1 MLRRRRR
8 LLTRSPL
15 SSVVNTLRRYFL
27 SLGKGLGPWPRTV
40 NAHQISIDEVC
51 ANMADFLPTRS
62 VLKVCLPVCLL
73 NSGEVEQLRR
83 SKEIDRCLS
92 REKTYVKRLVKILLL
107 GAGES
112 GKSTFLKQ
120 MRIIHGQDF
129 DQQAREEFR
138 ATIYSNI
145 IKGNRWW
152 ERRGQVVLMAT
163 RRGFFLYINYYY
175 FRLLSRADG
184 GESFHIC
191 PSGAAGQDS
200 HKHSVGTPMLARV
213 SQPRLPLYGGGAA
226 VNL

>member
-1 MLRRRRR
+1 M
-8 LLTRSPL
+8 
-15 SSVVNTLRRYFL
+15 V
-27 SLGKGLGPWPRTV
+27 PWPRAA

-73 NSGEVEQLRR
+73 NSGEVEQLRK

-138 ATIYSNI
+138 ATIYSNV
-145 IKGNRWW
+145 IKGN
-152 ERRGQVVLMAT
+152 GGGFAT
-163 RRGFFLYINYYY
+163 SGGGVSRLAAIRSFF
-175 FRLLSRADG
+175 FFFKADG
-184 GESFHIC
+184 GGKFPHLLGS
-191 PSGAAGQDS
+191 AGQDS
-200 HKHSVGTPMLARV
+200 HKQSANAVGTPIAAASRAG
-213 SQPRLPLYGGGAA
+213 LPVEGGTAA
-226 VNL
+226 

>member
-1 MLRRRRR
+1 M
-8 LLTRSPL
+8 
-15 SSVVNTLRRYFL
+15 VNTLRRYFL
-27 SLGKGLGPWPRTV
+27 SLGKGLGPWARTA

-145 IKGNRWW
+145 IKGNRWR
-152 ERRGQVVLMAT
+152 ERQVRVVLVAT
-163 RRGFFLYINYYY
+163 RRGVILLLFFGCCREQMEGKVSTSAPAAQQGRTRINT
-175 FRLLSRADG
+175 
-184 GESFHIC
+184 
-191 PSGAAGQDS
+191 PSA
-200 HKHSVGTPMLARV
+200 HPC
-213 SQPRLPLYGGGAA
+213 
-226 VNL
+226 

>member
-1 MLRRRRR
+1 
-8 LLTRSPL
+8 
-15 SSVVNTLRRYFL
+15 
-27 SLGKGLGPWPRTV
+27 
-40 NAHQISIDEVC
+40 
-51 ANMADFLPTRS
+51 MADFLPTRS

-73 NSGEVEQLRR
+73 NSGEVEQLRK

-138 ATIYSNI
+138 ATIYSNV
-145 IKGNRWW
+145 IKGN
-152 ERRGQVVLMAT
+152 GGGFAT
-163 RRGFFLYINYYY
+163 RGGVEPFGCDIGLFFKKLM
-175 FRLLSRADG
+175 

-191 PSGAAGQDS
+191 SAAQGRTHINS
-200 HKHSVGTPMLARV
+200 RRMLSAH
-213 SQPRLPLYGGGAA
+213 P
-226 VNL
+226 